1 MKISFLPWANKQP
14 SELDSLR
21 GADLSGANLRG
32 ANLRDADLRGANL
45 RDADLRSADLSGA
58 DLRSADLYGAN
69 LSGADLYGA
78 NLKGAN
84 LYGAN
89 LKGANLYGA
98 NLKGANLYDA
108 DISRADLNGANLHS
122 ANLHS
127 ANLRGANL
135 SGANLCGAKGLAQ
148 FCILPQG
155 DIIGWKKL
163 ANGAIARLLIPHDAK
178 RVNAYSSRKCRAEFV
193 LVTKIIGAAE
203 GTGKID
209 EKTIYK
215 TGVRV
220 SPDSYNPDA
229 RLECSNGIHFFITRQ
244 EAEDY

>member
-1 MKISFLPWANKQP
+1 LRRADLCGASLRGADLR
-14 SELDSLR
+14 SADLCGADLRGADLRSASLRGASLR
-21 GADLSGANLRG
+21 GADLSGADLSRANLRG
-32 ANLRDADLRGANL
+32 ANLRGADLR
-45 RDADLRSADLSGA
+45 GA
-58 DLRSADLYGAN
+58 DLRSADLR
-69 LSGADLYGA
+69 SADLG
-78 NLKGAN
+78 
-84 LYGAN
+84 
-89 LKGANLYGA
+89 
-98 NLKGANLYDA
+98 
-108 DISRADLNGANLHS
+108 
-122 ANLHS
+122 S
-127 ANLRGANL
+127 ANLRRADL
-135 SGANLCGAKGLAQ
+135 SGAKGLAQ

-193 LVTKIIGAAE
+193 FVTEIIGAAE
-203 GTGKID
+203 GAGKFD
-209 EKTIYK
+209 KKTIYK

>member
-21 GADLSGANLRG
+21 GADLRGADLRGANLCGADLRGASLRSADLRSANLSGADLCGADLCGANLRGADLSGADISRANLRGANLRG
-32 ANLRDADLRGANL
+32 ANLYGVDLRGANL
-45 RDADLRSADLSGA
+45 RDVD
-58 DLRSADLYGAN
+58 
-69 LSGADLYGA
+69 
-78 NLKGAN
+78 
-84 LYGAN
+84 
-89 LKGANLYGA
+89 
-98 NLKGANLYDA
+98 
-108 DISRADLNGANLHS
+108 
-122 ANLHS
+122 
-127 ANLRGANL
+127 L
-135 SGANLCGAKGLAQ
+135 SGANLKGAKGLAQ

-163 ANGAIARLLIPHDAK
+163 ANGAIARLLIPHEAK

-193 LVTKIIGAAE
+193 FVTEIIGAAE
-203 GTGKID
+203 GTGKFD

>member
-21 GADLSGANLRG
+21 RADLYGANLRG
-32 ANLRDADLRGANL
+32 ANLR
-45 RDADLRSADLSGA
+45 
-58 DLRSADLYGAN
+58 
-69 LSGADLYGA
+69 GA

-89 LKGANLYGA
+89 LRGANLYGA
-98 NLKGANLYDA
+98 DISRANLRDADLYGADLSDAGLHGADLYGANLRGANLYGA

-122 ANLHS
+122 ANL
-127 ANLRGANL
+127 RGANL
-135 SGANLCGAKGLAQ
+135 SGANLSGANLRGAKGLAQ

-193 LVTKIIGAAE
+193 FVTKIIGAAE
-203 GTGKID
+203 GTGKFD

>member
-21 GADLSGANLRG
+21 RANLRGADLRGANLRRADLSGADLRGADLRSANLCGANLYGADLRSANLSGANLRG
-32 ANLRDADLRGANL
+32 ANLRGANL
-45 RDADLRSADLSGA
+45 CGANLYGANLRSADLSGA
-58 DLRSADLYGAN
+58 DL
-69 LSGADLYGA
+69 
-78 NLKGAN
+78 K
-84 LYGAN
+84 
-89 LKGANLYGA
+89 
-98 NLKGANLYDA
+98 
-108 DISRADLNGANLHS
+108 
-122 ANLHS
+122 
-127 ANLRGANL
+127 
-135 SGANLCGAKGLAQ
+135 GAKGLAQ

-163 ANGAIARLLIPHDAK
+163 ANGAIARLLIPQEAK

-193 LVTKIIGAAE
+193 FVTEIIGAAE
-203 GTGKID
+203 GTGKFD

>member
-21 GADLSGANLRG
+21 RADLS
-32 ANLRDADLRGANL
+32 
-45 RDADLRSADLSGA
+45 
-58 DLRSADLYGAN
+58 
-69 LSGADLYGA
+69 GA

-84 LYGAN
+84 LYGVD
-89 LKGANLYGA
+89 LSGAN
-98 NLKGANLYDA
+98 
-108 DISRADLNGANLHS
+108 ISR
-122 ANLHS
+122 

-135 SGANLCGAKGLAQ
+135 SGANLSRADLSGADISHADLSGADLRSANLRGANLYGADLCGANLCGANLYGADLRSANLYGVDLSGANPYGVDLRGADLKGAKGLAQ

-193 LVTKIIGAAE
+193 FVTEIIGAAE
-203 GTGKID
+203 GTGKFD

>member
-21 GADLSGANLRG
+21 R
-32 ANLRDADLRGANL
+32 ADLRG
-45 RDADLRSADLSGA
+45 ADLRSADLSGA
-58 DLRSADLYGAN
+58 
-69 LSGADLYGA
+69 
-78 NLKGAN
+78 N
-84 LYGAN
+84 LYG
-89 LKGANLYGA
+89 
-98 NLKGANLYDA
+98 A
-108 DISRADLNGANLHS
+108 DISRADLYRADLRGANFS
-122 ANLHS
+122 G
-127 ANLRGANL
+127 ANLRGADLRGANLRGADL
-135 SGANLCGAKGLAQ
+135 SGADLRGAEGLAQ

-193 LVTKIIGAAE
+193 FVTKIIGAAE
-203 GTGKID
+203 GTGKFD

-220 SPDSYNPDA
+220 SPDSYDPDA
-229 RLECSNGIHFFITRQ
+229 RSECSNGIHFFITRQ